1 MAEQFFLLPRV
12 ICPRA
17 PLWSDFDPLTV
28 PKVLEWMVVLERRD
42 ATLEGHFVRLMGESV
57 KNLFGANLT
66 GKALSASLSGTD
78 LSQRWQDLNAVADAR
93 QPSFHISKVPL
104 KQREFVSIY
113 RGCFPFCDDKRD
125 IVRIAIVAAPTG
137 DVSVAQARIT
147 D

>member
-12 ICPRA
+12 TCLRA

-42 ATLEGHFVRLMGESV
+42 ASLEGHFVRLMGESV

-66 GKALSASLSGTD
+66 GMSLSES
-78 LSQRWQDLNAVADAR
+78 LSDSDRGRRWQDLNAVAEAR

-104 KQREFVSIY
+104 KEREFIPIY
-113 RGCFPFCDDKRD
+113 RGCFPFCDEKGE
-125 IVRIAIVAAPTG
+125 IVRLVIVAAPAG
-137 DVSVAQARIT
+137 DVSVAQARISE
-147 D
+147 